1 MRHTYNLI
9 RTLAVAAALAA
20 VLAPAPASADLRA
33 TAFGGLARIN
43 DANKGTFGAAITLGS
58 LIGIEFDASR
68 IDLGD
73 LDNIDFDFV
82 DVNANITTYMAN
94 LVVRAPTGPIQP
106 YGSAGVGIVRA
117 TGNVNVPFV
126 GNLVSASA
134 QDVAWNVGG
143 GLYLFPSENFGL
155 RADLRRFQTGDISW
169 DDITGIGDLPLPQ
182 FDFWRATLGV
192 TFKF

>member
-1 MRHTYNLI
+1 MRYTHHLI
-9 RTLAVAAALAA
+9 RTAAVAAALAA
-20 VLAPAPASADLRA
+20 ILAPAPAAADLRA

-58 LIGIEFDASR
+58 LIGVEFDASR

-73 LDNIDFDFV
+73 LENVDLSFV
-82 DVNANITTYMAN
+82 DVNANLTTYMGN
-94 LVVRAPTGPIQP
+94 LVVRLPTGPIQP

-117 TGNVNVPFV
+117 TGNVNVPFL
-126 GNLVSASA
+126 GNIVSASA
-134 QDVAWNVGG
+134 QDFAWNVGG

-155 RADLRRFQTGDISW
+155 RADLRRFQTGNISW

-182 FDFWRATLGV
+182 FDFWRATLGI

>member
-1 MRHTYNLI
+1 MRYTYHLI
-9 RTLAVAAALAA
+9 RTAVVATALAA
-20 VLAPAPASADLRA
+20 VLAPATASADLRA

-58 LIGIEFDASR
+58 LIGVEFDASR

-73 LDNIDFDFV
+73 LENINVGFV
-82 DVNANITTYMAN
+82 DVNANITTYMGN
-94 LVVRAPTGPIQP
+94 LVMRAPTGPIQP

-117 TGNVNVPFV
+117 TGSVNVPFV
-126 GNLVSASA
+126 GNIVSASA
-134 QDVAWNVGG
+134 QDFAWNVGG

-192 TFKF
+192 TIKF

>member
-1 MRHTYNLI
+1 MRYTHRLI
-9 RTLAVAAALAA
+9 RTAVVAAALAA
-20 VLAPAPASADLRA
+20 ILAPTPASADLRA

-58 LIGIEFDASR
+58 LVGVEFDASR

-73 LDNIDFDFV
+73 LENINLGFI
-82 DVNANITTYMAN
+82 DVNANITTYMGN

-126 GNLVSASA
+126 GNIVSASA
-134 QDVAWNVGG
+134 QDFAWNVGG

-182 FDFWRATLGV
+182 FDFWRATVGV
-192 TFKF
+192 TLKF

>member
-1 MRHTYNLI
+1 MRYTHHLI
-9 RTLAVAAALAA
+9 RTAAVAAALAA
-20 VLAPAPASADLRA
+20 ILAPAPAAADLRA

-58 LIGIEFDASR
+58 LIGVEFDASR

-73 LDNIDFDFV
+73 LENVDLSFV
-82 DVNANITTYMAN
+82 DVNANLTTYMGN
-94 LVVRAPTGPIQP
+94 LVVRLPTGPIQP

-126 GNLVSASA
+126 GNIVSASA
-134 QDVAWNVGG
+134 QDFAWNVGG

-155 RADLRRFQTGDISW
+155 RADLRRFQTGNISW

-182 FDFWRATLGV
+182 FDFWRATLGI
-192 TFKF
+192 TLKF